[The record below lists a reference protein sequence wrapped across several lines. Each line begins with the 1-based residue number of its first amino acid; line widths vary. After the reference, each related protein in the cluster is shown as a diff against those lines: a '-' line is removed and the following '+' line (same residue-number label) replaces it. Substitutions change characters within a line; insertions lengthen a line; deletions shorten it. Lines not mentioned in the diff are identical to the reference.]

1 MKPIVRIG
9 ETAMSVEDFGTY
21 GGESVQ
27 RVTIRGGGLTAKVL
41 TWGAVVQDLRLA
53 GHPAPLVLGYDEFA
67 SYPERSPYFG
77 AIVGRHANRIRHG
90 QFMIDGERFQADCNE
105 ATGHSLHGGSQGMS
119 QRLWTL
125 ADHGT
130 DRVTL
135 AYTARAGEMGFPGTL
150 KVTCTYRLAAGGRFI
165 VETQASTDEPTLCN
179 LAQHSY
185 FNLDD
190 GGRGSVEGHRMVLH
204 ASAYLPVDD
213 ELIPTGAVLPVA
225 GTPFDFRFAR
235 PVRTEGGLAAYDH
248 NFCLTACRGPL
259 RQAAWVQGA
268 RSGVEMEIWTTEP
281 GLQVFDG
288 LGLSKMG
295 PGLGGIRYGEF
306 AGMAMETQVWPDS
319 PNHGHFP
326 QAVLRPG
333 ETCRQLTE
341 YRFRLDVD
349 DAP

>member
-1 MKPIVRIG
+1 MN
-9 ETAMSVEDFGTY
+9 VEEFGTFE
-21 GGESVQ
+21 GASVQ
-27 RVTIRGGGLTAKVL
+27 RVTISGGGLMAKVL
-41 TWGAVVQDLRLA
+41 TWGAAVQDLRLA
-53 GHPAPLVLGYDEFA
+53 GHPAPLVLGYDDFA

-77 AIVGRHANRIRHG
+77 AIAGRYANRIAHG
-90 QFMIDGERFQADCNE
+90 QFMIDGERYQADCNE

-119 QRLWTL
+119 HRLWRL
-125 ADHGT
+125 AEHGT
-130 DRVTL
+130 DYVTL

-150 KVTCTYRLAAGGRFI
+150 SAGCTYRLAAGGRFI
-165 VETQASTDEPTLCN
+165 VDLQAHADQPTLCN

-190 GGRGSVEGHRMVLH
+190 GGRGSVDDHRMVIH

-235 PVRTEGGLAAYDH
+235 PVRVDGGLDAYDH
-248 NFCLTACRGPL
+248 NFCLAACRGPL
-259 RQAAWVQGA
+259 RQAAWVQGG
-268 RSGVEMEIWTTEP
+268 RSGVEMEVWTTEP

-288 LGLSKMG
+288 AGLAQAG
-295 PGLGGIRYGEF
+295 PGLDGIAYGDF
-306 AGMAMETQVWPDS
+306 AGMAMEPQVWPDS

-333 ETCRQLTE
+333 EAYRQLTE
-341 YRFRLDVD
+341 YRFRLDVED
-349 DAP
+349 VL